1 MAINYNNLWKLLID
15 RGMTKTDL
23 RIKAGLTTSAIAQLG
38 KNEYVSLKVIE
49 KYQMLLQGRRV
60 NLLSCFFVCSIL
72 SPLESVF
79 PH

>member
-1 MAINYNNLWKLLID
+1 MAINYNSLWKLLLD

-49 KYQMLLQGRRV
+49 KICDALDCDISDVVTREKG
-60 NLLSCFFVCSIL
+60 
-72 SPLESVF
+72 
-79 PH
+79 